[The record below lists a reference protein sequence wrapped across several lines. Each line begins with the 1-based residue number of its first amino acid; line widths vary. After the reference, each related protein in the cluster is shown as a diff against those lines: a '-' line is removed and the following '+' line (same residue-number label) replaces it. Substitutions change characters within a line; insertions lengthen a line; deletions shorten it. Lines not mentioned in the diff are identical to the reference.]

1 MICYY
6 STELTKKGL
15 AIWVKKKKK
24 WYHEISF
31 VYQWISI
38 YVYYN
43 IHQIT
48 ISVYRHHAFLQ

>member
-1 MICYY
+1 M
-6 STELTKKGL
+6 G
-15 AIWVKKKKK
+15 KKKKK